1 MISISFIRRR
11 AAAMVATLVAGLVIG
26 LPALAAGP
34 AVQLDT
40 FPVSKLNDKAALQA
54 GAKVFV
60 NQCLG
65 CHGLSAVRYNR
76 LTDLGLN
83 EDQIKTNLILT
94 EAKYGDYIK
103 TTMNLKDAAVW
114 FGKAPPDLSLTAR
127 SRSGPGTTGAD
138 WIYSYLRTY
147 YPDDSRPTGWNNKV
161 YPNVG
166 MPHVLWE
173 QQKTMSKSDYDNYV
187 GDLTAFLAW
196 SAEPVAQSRKQTG
209 VWVLL
214 FLGLFFVLAW
224 RLNASY
230 WKDIK

>member
-1 MISISFIRRR
+1 
-11 AAAMVATLVAGLVIG
+11 MVATLVAGLAIG

>member
-1 MISISFIRRR
+1 MISISTIRRR
-11 AAAMVATLVAGLVIG
+11 AVILAATLVAGLALG
-26 LPALAAGP
+26 FPALAAGP

-40 FPVSKLNDKAALQA
+40 FPVSKLTDKAALQT
-54 GAKVFV
+54 GAKIFV

-83 EDQIKTNLILT
+83 EDQIKSNLILT

-103 TTMNLKDAAVW
+103 TTMNLKDAAAW

-127 SRSGPGTTGAD
+127 SRSGPGSTGAD

-147 YPDDSRPTGWNNKV
+147 YPDDKRPTGWNNHV

-173 QQKTMSKSDYDNYV
+173 QQKTLSKSDYDNYV
-187 GDLTAFLAW
+187 GDLTAFLSWA
-196 SAEPVAQSRKQTG
+196 AEPAAQSRKQIG

-224 RLNASY
+224 RLNASF